1 MTRHKRK
8 KKRVKGKSK
17 GAYSDRPVDELHAFV
32 PAIGPKGKFLD
43 LFQYYFKKEL
53 RNSPIWDQMVSQ
65 YGIDKAEELLKEI
78 NITAEQVS

>member
-32 PAIGPKGKFLD
+32 PAIGTKGKFLD

-53 RNSPIWDQMVSQ
+53 RNSPIWDEM
-65 YGIDKAEELLKEI
+65 IDKYGREKAEVLLEEI
-78 NITAEQVS
+78 KFSAK

>member
-1 MTRHKRK
+1 MTRHKRNK
-8 KKRVKGKSK
+8 KKVRGKRKGSGK
-17 GAYSDRPVDELHAFV
+17 DRPVDELHAFV

-65 YGIDKAEELLKEI
+65 YGIDKAEELLKDI

>member
-1 MTRHKRK
+1 M
-8 KKRVKGKSK
+8 KGKSK

-53 RNSPIWDQMVSQ
+53 RNSPIWDEM
-65 YGIDKAEELLKEI
+65 IDKYGREKAEVLLEEI
-78 NITAEQVS
+78 KFSAK